1 MIFFLTADFWIPDGA
16 SLSQTLSIPGVWA
29 LIITIVVAM
38 FINQGVN
45 PNWYSSLTDINL
57 PEHRATMISF
67 ASIMDLIGQAIGPLV
82 ASYLATI
89 WGLKTA
95 MWSVLVFWVLNI
107 FLWLP
112 VLVHIRG
119 DLSNVHRVLENR
131 ALEMKDELH

>member
-1 MIFFLTADFWIPDGA
+1 
-16 SLSQTLSIPGVWA
+16 
-29 LIITIVVAM
+29 M

-57 PEHRATMISF
+57 PEYRAMMISF
-67 ASIMDLIGQAIGPLV
+67 ASIMDLIGQAIGPLA

-89 WGLKTA
+89 WGLKIA

-112 VLVHIRG
+112 VLVYIRK
-119 DLSNVHRVLENR
+119 DLANVHRVLKER
-131 ALEMKDELH
+131 AVGLKHQLH

>member
-1 MIFFLTADFWIPDGA
+1 ADFLIPDGA
-16 SLSQTLSIPGVWA
+16 TLSQTLAVPGVWA
-29 LIITIVVAM
+29 LIITIVAAM

-57 PEHRATMISF
+57 PEYRAMMISF
-67 ASIMDLIGQAIGPLV
+67 ASIMDLIGQAIGPLA

-89 WGLKTA
+89 WGLKIA

-112 VLVHIRG
+112 VLVYIRK
-119 DLSNVHRVLENR
+119 DLANVHRVLKER
-131 ALEMKDELH
+131 AVGLKHQLH